1 MNTYIDLLGRNHN
14 YRNLWLAKMVS
25 YLGDWFNL
33 LASATLIAS
42 LTGSGAAISYL
53 FLARFLPLFFASP
66 VAGVVADRYS
76 RRMIMIVSDVLRAL
90 TVLGFLLIRSDEL
103 IWLFYLLTV
112 IQFTLSAFFTPAQSA
127 LLPKVVDED
136 DLVAANA
143 LDGFTWSSML
153 AIGAMLGGL
162 ATAYLGITAA
172 FVIDAFT
179 FLLSAW
185 FVSRIDLPRT
195 TAHERLAQANQG
207 SGFFEF
213 VGGLRYLAGRPFIL
227 GLALVKAGGA
237 LIWGAIN
244 VVEIPL
250 AETVFPLNGNGTLTL
265 GIIYAA
271 TGIGTAL
278 GPILLRQWM
287 GDSREASLRAITLGF
302 VMLTL
307 GVTGLGLANM
317 LPMVRGHDRRARH
330 RQRRGLGLLQ
340 RAAAETRQ
348 RRVPWPRLRLRVR
361 RPHADPVV
369 LGALGRVRHG
379 FPGAGR
385 SAGAAEHGRGRRGHH
400 VGLGGLSSEEY
411 IGASRPE
418 SVALLYHGIYAVTA
432 WLGRQRGLRH
442 FDD

>member
-1 MNTYIDLLGRNHN
+1 MNTYTNLLGRNHN

-33 LASATLIAS
+33 LASATLIAT
-42 LTGSGAAISYL
+42 LTGSGTAISYL
-53 FLARFLPLFFASP
+53 FLARFLPLFFVSP

-76 RRMIMIVSDVLRAL
+76 RRQIMIVSDVLRAF

-103 IWLFYLLTV
+103 IWLFYLLTI

-153 AIGAMLGGL
+153 ALGAMLGGL
-162 ATAYLGITAA
+162 ATAYLGVTAA

-195 TAHERLAQANQG
+195 TAHERMAQANQG

-250 AETVFPLNGNGTLTL
+250 AEAVFPLNGNGTLTL

-271 TGIGTAL
+271 TGLGTAL

-287 GDSREASLRAITLGF
+287 GDSRAASLRAITLSF

-317 LPMVRGHDRRARH
+317 LPMIVVMTVVRGIGSGAAWVFSSALLQKLVTDEYRGRVFAFEFAVLTLTQSFSVLWAGFAMDSLGLGVQQVLLSMGVVGVVITLIWVVFRARN
-330 RQRRGLGLLQ
+330 
-340 RAAAETRQ
+340 A
-348 RRVPWPRLRLRVR
+348 LRVA
-361 RPHADPVV
+361 PA
-369 LGALGRVRHG
+369 
-379 FPGAGR
+379 
-385 SAGAAEHGRGRRGHH
+385 
-400 VGLGGLSSEEY
+400 
-411 IGASRPE
+411 
-418 SVALLYHGIYAVTA
+418 
-432 WLGRQRGLRH
+432 
-442 FDD
+442 

>member
-103 IWLFYLLTV
+103 IWLFYLLTI
-112 IQFTLSAFFTPAQSA
+112 IQFTLSAFFTPAQTA

-153 AIGAMLGGL
+153 AVGAMLGGL

-287 GDSREASLRAITLGF
+287 GDSREASLRAITLSF

-317 LPMVRGHDRRARH
+317 LPMIVVMTVVRGIGSGAAWVFSSALLQKLVTDEYRGRVFAFEFAILTLTQSFSVLWAGFAMDSLGMDVQQVLLSMGVVGVVITLIWVVFRARNAPAPV
-330 RQRRGLGLLQ
+330 GQ
-340 RAAAETRQ
+340 RA
-348 RRVPWPRLRLRVR
+348 
-361 RPHADPVV
+361 
-369 LGALGRVRHG
+369 
-379 FPGAGR
+379 
-385 SAGAAEHGRGRRGHH
+385 
-400 VGLGGLSSEEY
+400 
-411 IGASRPE
+411 
-418 SVALLYHGIYAVTA
+418 
-432 WLGRQRGLRH
+432 
-442 FDD
+442 

>member
-1 MNTYIDLLGRNHN
+1 M
-14 YRNLWLAKMVS
+14 
-25 YLGDWFNL
+25 
-33 LASATLIAS
+33 IAS

-103 IWLFYLLTV
+103 IWLFYLLTI
-112 IQFTLSAFFTPAQSA
+112 IQFTLSAFFTPAQTA

-153 AIGAMLGGL
+153 AVGAMLGGL

-207 SGFFEF
+207 SGLFEF

-287 GDSREASLRAITLGF
+287 GDSRAASLRAITLSF

-317 LPMVRGHDRRARH
+317 LPMIVVMTVVRGIGSGAAWVFSSALLQKLVTDEYRGRVFAFEFAILTLTQSFSVLWAGFAMDSLGLDVQQVLLSMGVVGVAITLIWMVFRARY
-330 RQRRGLGLLQ
+330 
-340 RAAAETRQ
+340 A
-348 RRVPWPRLRLRVR
+348 LRVA
-361 RPHADPVV
+361 PA
-369 LGALGRVRHG
+369 
-379 FPGAGR
+379 
-385 SAGAAEHGRGRRGHH
+385 
-400 VGLGGLSSEEY
+400 
-411 IGASRPE
+411 
-418 SVALLYHGIYAVTA
+418 
-432 WLGRQRGLRH
+432 
-442 FDD
+442 

>member
-103 IWLFYLLTV
+103 IWLFYLLTI
-112 IQFTLSAFFTPAQSA
+112 IQFTLSAFFTPAQTA

-153 AIGAMLGGL
+153 AVGAMLGGL

-195 TAHERLAQANQG
+195 TAHERLAQADQG
-207 SGFFEF
+207 SGLFEF

-227 GLALVKAGGA
+227 GLALVKAGGT

-287 GDSREASLRAITLGF
+287 GDSRAASLRAITLSF

-317 LPMVRGHDRRARH
+317 LPMIVVMTVVRGIGSGAAWVFSSALLQKLVTDEYRGRVFAFEFAILTLTQSFSVLWAGFAMDSLGLDVQQVLLSMGVVGVAITFTWMVFRARY
-330 RQRRGLGLLQ
+330 
-340 RAAAETRQ
+340 A
-348 RRVPWPRLRLRVR
+348 LRVA
-361 RPHADPVV
+361 PA
-369 LGALGRVRHG
+369 
-379 FPGAGR
+379 
-385 SAGAAEHGRGRRGHH
+385 
-400 VGLGGLSSEEY
+400 
-411 IGASRPE
+411 
-418 SVALLYHGIYAVTA
+418 
-432 WLGRQRGLRH
+432 
-442 FDD
+442 